1 MNQETGWGVAHILC
15 LLACIKFTSQGLR
28 PVSYLTMNFVFVD
41 YEDSVAYIFIA
52 ISLDSLQSKYV
63 IDKYLRCNK
72 INIWYRKSH
81 CHFL

>member
-28 PVSYLTMNFVFVD
+28 PVSYLTMNLVFVD

-52 ISLDSLQSKYV
+52 ISLDSLQSK
-63 IDKYLRCNK
+63 
-72 INIWYRKSH
+72 
-81 CHFL
+81 